1 MAVYAVIECDRC
13 GKTSWYGHIGK
24 TYILKWSRENGWSIG
39 KQHLCPNCRKKK
51 TTTTKDLIG
60 RKKQSDC

>member
-24 TYILKWSRENGWSIG
+24 TYILKSIT
-39 KQHLCPNCRKKK
+39 P
-51 TTTTKDLIG
+51 D
-60 RKKQSDC
+60 